1 MSVLSVSGGAKVS
14 KNVCVV
20 ETDAV
25 KVLEYVGRVASEESR
40 LSACVVT
47 RKEAS
52 EEPYQC
58 PMFDEYILVL
68 QGCMEMV
75 HEDETVTVVEA
86 GCGAMLPAN
95 TRVKWRWPGKCTYV
109 PICVPAFSPDLCK
122 REDDSEAVAKEREQL
137 HYKSL
142 FPYVYHVALKDRWES
157 ARNSNETYYPPTF
170 EKDGKFTHAT
180 ADPARLIEVLNHF
193 YKNQPGEWLCLQMTV
208 ESLEAEGVKTVFES
222 AAPVGSV
229 PAIGGDQLFPHILGG
244 IPPSAVS
251 GTMPVLRNSE
261 DGTFLNIRG
270 LTDNN
275 EYSKTN
281 FSSNA
286 SRSLS
291 HLIHVTLGSCFD
303 YVLSHQNCSSK
314 DALFFLGG
322 LCLGIALASIRR

>member
-1 MSVLSVSGGAKVS
+1 MS

-20 ETDAV
+20 ETDSV
-25 KVLEYVGRVASEESR
+25 KVLEYVGRVASQESR

-68 QGCMEMV
+68 EGSMEMV
-75 HEDETVTVVEA
+75 KEDETVVRIEA
-86 GCGAMLPAN
+86 GNGAMLRAN

-109 PICVPAFSPDLCK
+109 PICVPAFSPELCK
-122 REDDSEAVAKEREQL
+122 REDDTEATAKEREQL

-142 FPYVYHVALKDRWES
+142 FPYVYHVALKDRWE
-157 ARNSNETYYPPTF
+157 AAKGSNQTYYPPTF
-170 EKDGKFTHAT
+170 EKDGNFTHAT

-193 YKNQPGEWLCLQMTV
+193 YKTQPGEWLCLQMTV

-222 AAPVGSV
+222 AAPVGAV
-229 PAIGGDQLFPHILGG
+229 PAIGGGDQLFPHILGG

-251 GTMPVLRNSE
+251 GTMPVVRNPD
-261 DGTFLNIRG
+261 DGTFLDILG
-270 LTDNN
+270 LTDSLPSATSGRKGQQQQLQNLPLLLHDTLRS
-275 EYSKTN
+275 Y
-281 FSSNA
+281 FDFFA
-286 SRSLS
+286 S
-291 HLIHVTLGSCFD
+291 G
-303 YVLSHQNCSSK
+303 QNYSSK
-314 DALFFLGG
+314 DALLFLGG